1 MNGIAERKNRSLK
14 EMANCMLIQSNLDRC
29 YWAEALNTANYL
41 QNRLP
46 TKFVI
51 NKQSS
56 EQVTISCG
64 TRVSKIPK
72 YLDT

>member
-1 MNGIAERKNRSLK
+1 MFNNTDSRNHRVRLIIYSLD
-14 EMANCMLIQSNLDRC
+14 SRP
-29 YWAEALNTANYL
+29 YVPY
-41 QNRLP
+41 R
-46 TKFVI
+46 
-51 NKQSS
+51 QSS

>member
-1 MNGIAERKNRSLK
+1 MHAAAEEL
-14 EMANCMLIQSNLDRC
+14 L
-29 YWAEALNTANYL
+29 Y
-41 QNRLP
+41 
-46 TKFVI
+46 F
-51 NKQSS
+51 QSS

>member
-1 MNGIAERKNRSLK
+1 MAYGQNSENRV
-14 EMANCMLIQSNLDRC
+14 EFLDTDTF
-29 YWAEALNTANYL
+29 EVFVFNYFSKKIYP
-41 QNRLP
+41 Q
-46 TKFVI
+46 
-51 NKQSS
+51 QSS